1 MTDPELIE
9 AVRLLAQR
17 VGELRGEVQRTLNM
31 VGHLHAYT
39 LGFATLALEDQLPQ
53 IITALEQQKKAVDSP
68 ELEEALSHI
77 LRARP
82 KRTDLKEIVEM
93 QAVTVP

>member
-77 LRARP
+77 LRVLP
-82 KRTDLKEIVEM
+82 KSTDLKAIVEM
-93 QAVTVP
+93 QAVKVH